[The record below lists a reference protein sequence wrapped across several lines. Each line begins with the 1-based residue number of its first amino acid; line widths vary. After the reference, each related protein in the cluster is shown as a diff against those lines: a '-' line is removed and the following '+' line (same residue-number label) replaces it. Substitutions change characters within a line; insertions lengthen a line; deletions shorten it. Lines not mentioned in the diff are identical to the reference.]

1 MSTNEAG
8 GAEPNGK
15 EFINTQAG
23 ETDGG
28 DNAQGSEGAE
38 TGLSVDDI
46 LLPRSV
52 IMRLAKD
59 MLPPG
64 TGVQRDAV
72 TAILKAATV
81 FVSYISS
88 HANDM
93 TDKKTL
99 TPQDVLAAL
108 TEVELGDFR
117 PHLEKQL
124 KAYTAIMDSKRE
136 SKKKG
141 KSGKDG
147 SGGQD
152 DPPGSKRLKR
162 DNKEQE
168 TAAGS
173 GNGTSSTRGATRE
186 TGSRKNQRETLH
198 GADGGRPDDED
209 DDDTEAME
217 DTNLSNEEEDEEEE
231 PGEEETESHGE
242 QEDDMDR
249 IEDSDSQRRAAA
261 ADSGDS
267 DSD

>member
-8 GAEPNGK
+8 EPNGRDP
-15 EFINTQAG
+15 INTQG
-23 ETDGG
+23 ETDVG
-28 DNAQGSEGAE
+28 DNAPGSEGTE
-38 TGLSVDDI
+38 TGLGVDDI

-117 PHLEKQL
+117 PHLEQQL
-124 KAYTAIMDSKRE
+124 KAYTALMNNKRE

-141 KSGKDG
+141 KPGKDG
-147 SGGQD
+147 GGGQD
-152 DPPGSKRLKR
+152 DDQPGSKRLKR
-162 DNKEQE
+162 DGDDKK
-168 TAAGS
+168 TAAPGA
-173 GNGTSSTRGATRE
+173 GTSSTAGATARE
-186 TGSRKNQRETLH
+186 TGSRNPGEAL
-198 GADGGRPDDED
+198 DD
-209 DDDTEAME
+209 DDDTEPMD
-217 DTNLSNEEEDEEEE
+217 DTNLSNEEDEEEDE
-231 PGEEETESHGE
+231 LAEDETESQGE
-242 QEDDMDR
+242 QDEDTMDR
-249 IEDSDSQRRAAA
+249 IEDSDSAQRRAAA
-261 ADSGDS
+261 AGDSGDS

>member
-8 GAEPNGK
+8 EPNGRDP
-15 EFINTQAG
+15 INTQAG
-23 ETDGG
+23 ETDAG
-28 DNAQGSEGAE
+28 DNAPGSEGTE
-38 TGLSVDDI
+38 SGLSVDDI

-124 KAYTAIMDSKRE
+124 KAYTALMNNKRE

-141 KSGKDG
+141 KSGKDA
-147 SGGQD
+147 SGGHD
-152 DPPGSKRLKR
+152 GEPGSKRLKR
-162 DNKEQE
+162 DGDDKEK
-168 TAAGS
+168 TAAS
-173 GNGTSSTRGATRE
+173 GAGASSTAGAVAQE
-186 TGSRKNQRETLH
+186 AGSQNQGEPL
-198 GADGGRPDDED
+198 EE
-209 DDDTEAME
+209 DDDTEPMD
-217 DTNLSNEEEDEEEE
+217 DTNLSNEEEDEEDEE
-231 PGEEETESHGE
+231 VEDEPESQGE
-242 QEDDMDR
+242 QEEDTMDR
-249 IEDSDSQRRAAA
+249 IEDSDSAQQRRAAAAA

>member
-1 MSTNEAG
+1 MSTTEAG
-8 GAEPNGK
+8 GPEMNGSEP
-15 EFINTQAG
+15 INTQVGEIEAG
-23 ETDGG
+23 E
-28 DNAQGSEGAE
+28 NAQASEAAE

-99 TPQDVLAAL
+99 TPRDVLEAL

-147 SGGQD
+147 SGGND
-152 DPPGSKRLKR
+152 EPPGTKRLKR
-162 DNKEQE
+162 DSDGQKKDVPGT
-168 TAAGS
+168 TASEATQKPS
-173 GNGTSSTRGATRE
+173 GKNERE
-186 TGSRKNQRETLH
+186 SLQ
-198 GADGGRPDDED
+198 GADRGELDDDD
-209 DDDTEAME
+209 DDDTETME

-231 PGEEETESHGE
+231 PGEEEAESHGE
-242 QEDDMDR
+242 QDDMDK
-249 IEDSDSQRRAAA
+249 IEDSDTARQRAA
-261 ADSGDS
+261 ADSGSGS

>member
-8 GAEPNGK
+8 EPNGRDP
-15 EFINTQAG
+15 INTQG

-28 DNAQGSEGAE
+28 DNAPGSEGTE
-38 TGLSVDDI
+38 TGLGVDDI

-117 PHLEKQL
+117 PHLEQQL
-124 KAYTAIMDSKRE
+124 KAYTALMNNKRE

-152 DPPGSKRLKR
+152 DDQPGSKRLKR
-162 DNKEQE
+162 DGDDKKK
-168 TAAGS
+168 AAASGS
-173 GNGTSSTRGATRE
+173 GTSSTAGATARE
-186 TGSRKNQRETLH
+186 TGSRNPGE
-198 GADGGRPDDED
+198 APED
-209 DDDTEAME
+209 DDDTEPMD
-217 DTNLSNEEEDEEEE
+217 DTNLSNEEDEEEE
-231 PGEEETESHGE
+231 DELAEDETESQGE
-242 QEDDMDR
+242 QEEDTMDR
-249 IEDSDSQRRAAA
+249 IEDSDSAQRRAAA
-261 ADSGDS
+261 AGDSGDS

>member
-8 GAEPNGK
+8 EPNGRDP
-15 EFINTQAG
+15 INTQG
-23 ETDGG
+23 ETDAG
-28 DNAQGSEGAE
+28 DNAPGSEGTE
-38 TGLSVDDI
+38 TGLGVDDI

-117 PHLEKQL
+117 PHLEQQL
-124 KAYTAIMDSKRE
+124 KAYTALMNNKRE

-141 KSGKDG
+141 KPGKDG

-152 DPPGSKRLKR
+152 DDQPGSKRLKR
-162 DNKEQE
+162 DGDDKK
-168 TAAGS
+168 TAAAGS
-173 GNGTSSTRGATRE
+173 GTSSTGGATARE
-186 TGSRKNQRETLH
+186 TGSRNPGEAL
-198 GADGGRPDDED
+198 DD
-209 DDDTEAME
+209 DDDTEPMD
-217 DTNLSNEEEDEEEE
+217 DTNLSNEEDEEEDE
-231 PGEEETESHGE
+231 LAEDETESQGE
-242 QEDDMDR
+242 PEEDTMDR
-249 IEDSDSQRRAAA
+249 IEDSDSAQRRAAA
-261 ADSGDS
+261 AGEDSGDS